1 MIILLVVW
9 LSNIIWILVY
19 NINWILEDWCVWS
32 YGLKHNLV
40 LPKYFISNPS
50 YMMTTSFDMCHR
62 RCIKSNGILLWSLRW
77 NHQYGR
83 HPSVEGTH
91 LVSCTTSNLTISSH
105 EWLDLYRMM
114 LRFMFRFRIQSP
126 LGLTIQIYPNQVWS
140 ANYWY
145 RNIISTHT
153 NGYVMLG
160 LCVKP
165 CVTSSHYFTT
175 LWICE
180 SIVLPLRKHCEE
192 KPLTK

>member
-1 MIILLVVW
+1 MD
-9 LSNIIWILVY
+9 SSIIWFYPNISSQIRLIWWLPIL
-19 NINWILEDWCVWS
+19 
-32 YGLKHNLV
+32 
-40 LPKYFISNPS
+40 
-50 YMMTTSFDMCHR
+50 MCHR
-62 RCIKSNGILLWSLRW
+62 RCIKSNGILLWLLRW

-83 HPSVEGTH
+83 HPSVKGTH
-91 LVSCTTSNLTISSH
+91 LVSYTTSNLTISSH
-105 EWLDLYRMM
+105 EWLDLYTMM

-126 LGLTIQIYPNQVWS
+126 LGLTIQIYPNQIWS

-165 CVTSSHYFTT
+165 CATSSHYFTT

-180 SIVLPLRKHCEE
+180 SIVLPLKKHCEE

>member
-1 MIILLVVW
+1 MEYWKTDVCL
-9 LSNIIWILVY
+9 
-19 NINWILEDWCVWS
+19 S
-32 YGLKHNLV
+32 YGLKLNLV

-50 YMMTTSFDMCHR
+50 YMMTTCFDMCHR

-83 HPSVEGTH
+83 HPSMEGTH
-91 LVSCTTSNLTISSH
+91 LASCTTSNLTISSH
-105 EWLDLYRMM
+105 EWLDLYTMI
-114 LRFMFRFRIQSP
+114 LRLMFRFRIQSP

-140 ANYWY
+140 ASYWY

-153 NGYVMLG
+153 NRYVMLG

-165 CVTSSHYFTT
+165 CATSSHYFTT

-180 SIVLPLRKHCEE
+180 SIVLPLRKHCEG

>member
-1 MIILLVVW
+1 MEYWKTDVCL
-9 LSNIIWILVY
+9 
-19 NINWILEDWCVWS
+19 S

-40 LPKYFISNPS
+40 LPKYFISNLS
-50 YMMTTSFDMCHR
+50 YMMTTCFDMCHR

-105 EWLDLYRMM
+105 EWLDLYTMM
-114 LRFMFRFRIQSP
+114 LRLMFRFRIQSP

-140 ANYWY
+140 ASYWY

-153 NGYVMLG
+153 NRYVMLG
-160 LCVKP
+160 LCMKP
-165 CVTSSHYFTT
+165 CATSSHYFTT